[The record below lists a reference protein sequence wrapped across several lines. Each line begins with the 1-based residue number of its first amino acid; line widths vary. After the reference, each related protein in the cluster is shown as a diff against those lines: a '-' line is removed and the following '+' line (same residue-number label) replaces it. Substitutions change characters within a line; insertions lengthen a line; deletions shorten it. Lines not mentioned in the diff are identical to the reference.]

1 VSNCDRNRRLS
12 LGHSGASKLSFL
24 SLPVLLS
31 IPAFVLVLTVIVFV
45 HEMGHYLVARWNGI
59 AIQTFSLGFGRE
71 LIGFNDR
78 HGTRWR
84 ISAIPL
90 GGYVRFVGDM
100 NAASMPDPELVKALP
115 PEDQARLF
123 VNKNVWQRIAV
134 VVAGPVANV
143 LLTFLILYVLVL
155 SYGRYTV
162 PPVLGD
168 VKWGSVAMR
177 AGLLPGDR
185 ILGVDGFAVNGLEDF
200 DRLISTSPD
209 RKVTVTLERGGAPR
223 TLTLVPTSFVDR
235 DRFGNELRVGDVGLV
250 PPPPVVTDIG
260 WGSVAMWGG
269 LRPGDM
275 PRSVNGAVTYTPAD
289 FQRMIAGAPGKTV
302 TVRVARDGR
311 DQSVVLVPRDV
322 SEKDASGKAQ
332 QNGRIGVTIGLQ
344 RQNVTLYR
352 PNPVEAVGMTFEEI
366 RFIVDRTAAFLG
378 DFFVG
383 RGDVQQLGGPI
394 KVAKVSGEV
403 ATLGIV
409 ALINLAAL
417 LSLNIGI
424 FNLLPVPVL
433 DGGHL
438 LYYVIEAVR
447 GRPLSQRAQEIGY
460 RVGFAIVGSLMI
472 FTLLNDTLLEAL
484 RHVSG

>member
-1 VSNCDRNRRLS
+1 
-12 LGHSGASKLSFL
+12 
-24 SLPVLLS
+24 
-31 IPAFVLVLTVIVFV
+31 
-45 HEMGHYLVARWNGI
+45 
-59 AIQTFSLGFGRE
+59 
-71 LIGFNDR
+71 
-78 HGTRWR
+78 
-84 ISAIPL
+84 
-90 GGYVRFVGDM
+90 
-100 NAASMPDPELVKALP
+100 
-115 PEDQARLF
+115 
-123 VNKNVWQRIAV
+123 
-134 VVAGPVANV
+134 
-143 LLTFLILYVLVL
+143 
-155 SYGRYTV
+155 
-162 PPVLGD
+162 
-168 VKWGSVAMR
+168 
-177 AGLLPGDR
+177 
-185 ILGVDGFAVNGLEDF
+185 
-200 DRLISTSPD
+200 
-209 RKVTVTLERGGAPR
+209 
-223 TLTLVPTSFVDR
+223 
-235 DRFGNELRVGDVGLV
+235 VGLV

-332 QNGRIGVTIGLQ
+332 QIGRIGVTIGLQ